1 MKNRYLERLKRKRLR
16 HEKTGNMI
24 AIDPITGDD
33 IGSGVEDH
41 HIAGKRYHDDT
52 IPLNPD
58 GHHLVSDAIRDFP
71 TRISGPVRDLDRI
84 GRYLLGVI
92 VILDFVLDRLWEMG
106 NTLIATARAEA
117 NREFESKNSVTEI
130 ATIRSKK
137 SRGKSTDET

>member
-1 MKNRYLERLKRKRLR
+1 
-16 HEKTGNMI
+16 MI

-33 IGSGVEDH
+33 IGPDAEDH

-52 IPLNPD
+52 IPLTPP
-58 GHHLVSDAIRDFP
+58 GHHIVSDAIRDFP
-71 TRISGPVRDLDRI
+71 TLISGPVRDLDRI

-117 NREFESKNSVTEI
+117 NREFESKNAATEYD
-130 ATIRSKK
+130 ASRSKK
-137 SRGKSTDET
+137 PRAKSTDEK